1 VVLGLFTLVA
11 DRGTVASLVD
21 RLTEVAP
28 SEAASLLGNSLDR
41 MTERPA
47 TGLFVT
53 ALGLVLAVWS
63 MTSAMTSCMTALNL
77 AYEREDRRGFVRKR
91 LTALVLSLCVGAA
104 ALLTA
109 VLLVL
114 GPQLERWLGTALD
127 AERLAAWA
135 WWAGQWPILV
145 AGLLAAF
152 SAVMYLG
159 PDLDHRR
166 WRVVTPGAVVA
177 ATGWLL
183 VSGGFALYTASFGSY
198 EKTWGSLTAVIV
210 TLTWLWLG
218 GLALLF
224 GGELNAEVERSRRSR
239 ATPR

>member
-1 VVLGLFTLVA
+1 
-11 DRGTVASLVD
+11 
-21 RLTEVAP
+21 
-28 SEAASLLGNSLDR
+28 

-47 TGLFVT
+47 TGVFVT
-53 ALGLVLAVWS
+53 AVGLVLAVWS

-77 AYEREDRRGFVRKR
+77 AHERDDRRGFARKR
-91 LTALVLSLCVGAA
+91 LTALLLSMCVGAA

-114 GPQLERWLGTALD
+114 GPPLERWLGTALD
-127 AERLAAWA
+127 AERAAAWV

-145 AGLLAAF
+145 VGLLAAF

-159 PDLDHRR
+159 PDLDDRR
-166 WRVVTPGAVVA
+166 RRVVTPGAAVA
-177 ATGWLL
+177 VAGWLL
-183 VSGGFALYTASFGSY
+183 VSGGFAFYTASFGSY

-210 TLTWLWLG
+210 TLVWLWLG

-239 ATPR
+239 TTARG